1 MPRTHARKARWA
13 ALRGDY
19 AAAGDLYRLEGNLEK
34 ALRMYQK
41 GRLHRLAGETALELG
56 DPAVAS
62 REFERAG
69 LLLEAAEA
77 ALAARDR
84 TRAAQ
89 LFLEAGQPHRA
100 ARIHEEGGRLSA
112 AAALYEEAG
121 DLLRA
126 AHLFLEARKPDA
138 AARVLQELLRN
149 TPPEGGGRGE
159 IVRLAARLGQIFL
172 ASGRP
177 LAAARWFETAGRDE
191 EAAKAWE
198 RAHEPAKAVRAWLTA
213 GRPDRAVAVAEVHP
227 PEKLDPALAAEA
239 YRQAG
244 RWAEAAALYLESGN
258 PADAARCLEE
268 LGCTA
273 EAAWAHEEAG
283 DLVAAAGSLERAGD
297 LPRAAE
303 LYEKAGMWREA
314 ARCLEGAGE
323 LAVAA
328 ERYLEAGDRLRAAEL
343 LEKVGDLDRAIEV
356 LQELTRSG
364 DEGAGGDLLLRLGEL
379 FERKGLDSLAVEQYE
394 EAIRA
399 EAWPGEARHARWRLA
414 RALERLGRFDEAIRV
429 LRDLVARDYGFKEAA
444 RLLAALE
451 ERAARPGGGAGLGG
465 HPGDRYRPLEELPPD
480 GPGQRWLARDTVMD
494 REVVLRR
501 FPGNL
506 FHDPRDRERFL
517 EEIRRAAHL
526 HHPAI
531 AALHDAGQ
539 DGESVWVVEEAVRGE
554 SLRDVLAREGAL
566 DVPRAVQVVT
576 RLAEALDYSHGLG
589 LLARTISP
597 ETVRLAP
604 SGEARLTRFGLLVPA
619 AGPGSG
625 LPRTPPEV
633 LAGEREDPGSDLWS
647 LGMLAFELL
656 AGAPPAELPADGPP
670 PFPAEAAARVPE
682 VLQKVIR
689 GCLEPDRS
697 RRFASARKLL
707 ETLHG
712 TSLLPGA
719 LLANRYEIRREL
731 GRGGMGTV
739 FEARDLVLDEPV
751 ALKVLA
757 GPLDET
763 TEKRFIQEIRL
774 ARQINHPNIVRVHT
788 FDRWRDLRF
797 IVMEYIDGIDLR
809 RWVEEHH
816 PIPIG
821 RAIEIVGGIA
831 SGLAAAHRLGIV
843 HRDVKPENVLLDR
856 EGRPRLVDFG
866 IARKGDVHLTRE
878 GLVMGSP
885 AYMAPEQIRG
895 EAADQRADLYAL
907 GVLAWFLL
915 VGREPFYSENVAEVL
930 RQQIEDPVPSLRE
943 LRPDVPEQV
952 EELLRRVLEKDPAR
966 RPQSVFEFLE
976 QLSALRGTVNV
987 VMA

>member
-19 AAAGDLYRLEGNLEK
+19 AAAGDLYRLEGDLER
-34 ALRMYQK
+34 ALRMYRR
-41 GRLHRLAGETALELG
+41 GNLHRLAAETALELG
-56 DPAVAS
+56 DPAAAS

-69 LLLEAAEA
+69 MLHEAAEA

-84 TRAAQ
+84 SRAAQ
-89 LFLEAGQPHRA
+89 LFLAAGELHRA

-138 AARVLQELLRN
+138 AARVLQALARN
-149 TPPEGGGRGE
+149 SPPESGTRADLA
-159 IVRLAARLGQIFL
+159 RLAGRLGRIFL

-191 EAAKAWE
+191 DAARAWE
-198 RAHEPAKAVRAWLTA
+198 RAHEPARAVRAWLAA

-227 PEKLDPALAAEA
+227 PEKLEPALAAEA

-283 DLVAAAGSLERAGD
+283 DLVSAAASLERAGD
-297 LPRAAE
+297 LARAAE
-303 LYEKAGMWREA
+303 LYEKAGMWRDA
-314 ARCLEGAGE
+314 ARCLEGAGRF
-323 LAVAA
+323 AVAA
-328 ERYLEAGDRLRAAEL
+328 ERYLQAGERARAAEL

-356 LQELTRSG
+356 LQEQARSEADG
-364 DEGAGGDLLLRLGEL
+364 TGGELFLRLGEL

-399 EAWPGEARHARWRLA
+399 EAWPGEARDARWRLA
-414 RALERLGRFDEAIRV
+414 RALERLGRIDEAIRV

-444 RLLAALE
+444 RLLATLE
-451 ERAARPGGGAGLGG
+451 ARAARPGREETPGG
-465 HPGDRYRPLEELPPD
+465 PGDRYRVLEELPPD
-480 GPGQRWLARDTVMD
+480 GPGGRYLARDTVMD

-501 FPGNL
+501 FPADL
-506 FHDPRDRERFL
+506 FPGPRDRDRFL
-517 EEIRRAAHL
+517 EEVRRAAHL

-531 AALHDAGQ
+531 AALHDAGR
-539 DGESVWVVEEAVRGE
+539 DGESIFVIEEAIRGE
-554 SLRDVLAREGAL
+554 SLREVLAREGPL
-566 DVPRAVQVVT
+566 DVPRAVQVIT

-589 LLARTISP
+589 LLARTLSP
-597 ETVRLAP
+597 ETVRLSPA
-604 SGEARLTRFGLLVPA
+604 GEARVTRFGLLLPLPSGGGA
-619 AGPGSG
+619 LPG
-625 LPRTPPEV
+625 TPPEV
-633 LAGEREDPGSDLWS
+633 LAGEREDPGSDLWR
-647 LGMLAFELL
+647 LGILAFEML
-656 AGAPPAELPADGPP
+656 AGRLPAELPPDAPP
-670 PFPAEAAARVPE
+670 DFPPGVAGRIPE
-682 VLQKVIR
+682 VLRKVVR

-697 RRFASARKLL
+697 RRFASARALL

-739 FEARDLVLDEPV
+739 FEARDLVLEEPV

-763 TEKRFIQEIRL
+763 TERRFIQEIRL

-809 RWVEEHH
+809 HWVEEHH
-816 PIPIG
+816 PVPIG
-821 RAIEIVGGIA
+821 RALEIVAGVA

-915 VGREPFYSENVAEVL
+915 AGREPFCSDNVAEVL
-930 RQQIEDPVPSLRE
+930 RQQIEEPVPSLRG
-943 LRPDVPEQV
+943 LRADVPAPV
-952 EELLRRVLEKDPAR
+952 EELLGRVLEKDPSR
-966 RPQSVFEFLE
+966 RPGSVFEFLD
-976 QLSALRGTVNV
+976 LLAALRGRLSV
-987 VMA
+987 VTA